1 MEGPHGAEDEHEEH
15 RAKDEC
21 GQYSVDKRVG
31 TRIGLTFFTL
41 TKLNRLN

>member
-21 GQYSVDKRVG
+21 GQYSVDKRDG

>member
-15 RAKDEC
+15 RAKDEG
-21 GQYSVDKRVG
+21 GQYSVDKRVR